1 MIMKAIDLGSS
12 KILGSVL
19 RLALPAMTAQFINV
33 LYGIVDRM
41 FVGNIEGIGD
51 LALAGVG
58 VCAPI
63 ATLIA
68 SFGNW
73 VGLGGAPLFAML
85 LGENKPERAKK
96 ILSNAV
102 LILIVMSVLITAV
115 VLLAVKPLIFAFG
128 GSDRIY
134 PYAYRYLVVYAA
146 GSIFA
151 VMTIGLNQFVI
162 AQGYSGLGMLS
173 VCLGTVINLI
183 LDPVLIFTCNM
194 GVTGAAVAT
203 VIAQAASFAF
213 IILVLISKRTK
224 VRLSYGGYSTKTIGK
239 ILGLGVS
246 PFLIVATDSLVI
258 IALNIVLQQTGG
270 TYGDFWIT
278 VATIVQAFMS
288 LITLPMLGISTG
300 TQLVISFNY
309 RARYTRLIRKAETFI
324 LSLCVG
330 YTALMLLVSF
340 VLARPFVAL
349 FTSDPTIAMQAIE
362 GIRIYMIGII
372 PLAFQYA
379 FVDCL
384 TALGQP
390 RYAITLSMTRKMGVM
405 LSCTIALPMILGAK
419 AAFYAE
425 PIADIVSAIITT
437 CVFLL
442 SFQKILKK
450 RESAGDIVVG

>member
-1 MIMKAIDLGSS
+1 MIMKALDLGSS
-12 KILGSVL
+12 KIFGSVL

-115 VLLAVKPLIFAFG
+115 VLLAVKPLIFTFG

-146 GSIFA
+146 GSVFG

-173 VCLGTVINLI
+173 VCLGTVTNLI
-183 LDPVLIFTCNM
+183 LDPILIFTCDM

-203 VIAQAASFAF
+203 VIAQAASLAF
-213 IILVLISKRTK
+213 IVLVLISKRTK
-224 VRLSYGGYSTKTIGK
+224 VRISYGGYSTKTIGK

-270 TYGDFWIT
+270 ASGDFWIT

-300 TQLVISFNY
+300 TQPVISFNY
-309 RARYTRLIRKAETFI
+309 GARNTRLIRKAETFI

-340 VLARPFVAL
+340 VLARPFVGL

-390 RYAITLSMTRKMGVM
+390 RYAIALSMTRKMGVM

-425 PIADIVSAIITT
+425 PIADIISAIITT

>member
-1 MIMKAIDLGSS
+1 MIDGKPQICYYALGCAVKACRIHSFMIMKAIDLGSS
-12 KILGSVL
+12 KIFGSVL

-173 VCLGTVINLI
+173 VCLGTVINLV

-203 VIAQAASFAF
+203 VIAQATSLAF
-213 IILVLISKRTK
+213 ILLVLISKRTK

-270 TYGDFWIT
+270 AYGDFWIT

-288 LITLPMLGISTG
+288 LITLPM
-300 TQLVISFNY
+300 
-309 RARYTRLIRKAETFI
+309 ETFI

-390 RYAITLSMTRKMGVM
+390 RYAIALSMTRKMGVM

-450 RESAGDIVVG
+450 RESAGDIVIG

>member
-12 KILGSVL
+12 KIFGSVL

-41 FVGNIEGIGD
+41 FVGNIEGIGG

-115 VLLAVKPLIFAFG
+115 VLLAIKPLIFAFG

-173 VCLGTVINLI
+173 VCLGTVINLV

-203 VIAQAASFAF
+203 VIAQAASLAF

-224 VRLSYGGYSTKTIGK
+224 VRLSYGGYSTKTIGR
-239 ILGLGVS
+239 ILGLGIS
-246 PFLIVATDSLVI
+246 PFLIVATDRFVI
-258 IALNIVLQQTGG
+258 IALNIVLQQTRGE
-270 TYGDFWIT
+270 YGDF
-278 VATIVQAFMS
+278 
-288 LITLPMLGISTG
+288 
-300 TQLVISFNY
+300 
-309 RARYTRLIRKAETFI
+309 
-324 LSLCVG
+324 
-330 YTALMLLVSF
+330 
-340 VLARPFVAL
+340 
-349 FTSDPTIAMQAIE
+349 
-362 GIRIYMIGII
+362 
-372 PLAFQYA
+372 
-379 FVDCL
+379 
-384 TALGQP
+384 
-390 RYAITLSMTRKMGVM
+390 
-405 LSCTIALPMILGAK
+405 
-419 AAFYAE
+419 
-425 PIADIVSAIITT
+425 
-437 CVFLL
+437 
-442 SFQKILKK
+442 
-450 RESAGDIVVG
+450 